1 MLNRRSFIKYAG
13 AIGGGY
19 LTLGNAPL
27 WAMPNNDDEMI
38 ITILHTNDVHSRIEP
53 FPMDGSKT
61 AGMGGAA
68 PRAALI
74 DSIRAINPNVLLLD
88 AGDMWQGTPY
98 FNFFD
103 GEVEYKVMNQM
114 KYDAATLGN
123 HDFDIGIEG
132 LAKQLPTAQFA
143 VLNAN
148 YDFSET
154 MLHGKIEPYKIF
166 NKGEV
171 KIGVFGIGIELKGL
185 VSENNYGKIRYNDPI
200 KAANDTAAL
209 LKKELGCQLVIC
221 LSHLGFKYAT
231 EKVSDEKLAAS
242 TSNIDLILGGHT
254 HTFFDKPEEYKNAE
268 GKSVL
273 INQVGWAGIMLGR
286 VDFHFKKMTLKKA
299 EKFSAQLVKI

>member
-1 MLNRRSFIKYAG
+1 MLYRRSFIKYAG

-19 LTLGNAPL
+19 LALRNTPL
-27 WAMPNNDDEMI
+27 WAMPHGEDEMV
-38 ITILHTNDVHSRIEP
+38 ITILHTNDVHSRIEA
-53 FPMDGSKT
+53 FPMDGSKN

-68 PRAALI
+68 ARASLI
-74 DSIRAINPNVLLLD
+74 ESIRKENPNVLLLD

-132 LAKQLPTAQFA
+132 LAKQLPTAQFSI
-143 VLNAN
+143 LNAN
-148 YDFSET
+148 YDFSDT
-154 MLHGKIEPYKIF
+154 PLKGKIEPYKIF

-185 VSENNYGKIRYNDPI
+185 VSENNYGQIKYNDPI
-200 KAANDTAAL
+200 KVANDTAAL
-209 LKKELGCQLVIC
+209 LKKDLGCHLVIC
-221 LSHLGFKYAT
+221 LSHLGFKYQSD
-231 EKVSDEKLAAS
+231 KVSDEILATS

-254 HTFFDKPEEYKNAE
+254 HTFFEKPEEYSNSE
-268 GKSVL
+268 GKTVL
-273 INQVGWAGIMLGR
+273 VNQVGWAGIMLGR
-286 VDFHFKKMTLKKA
+286 VDFHFKKMSLKKA
-299 EKFSAQLVKI
+299 EKFSALLVKK

>member
-19 LTLGNAPL
+19 LALRNTPL
-27 WAMPNNDDEMI
+27 WAMPHGEDEMV
-38 ITILHTNDVHSRIEP
+38 ITILHTNDVHSRIEA
-53 FPMDGSKT
+53 FPMDGSKN

-68 PRAALI
+68 ARASLI
-74 DSIRAINPNVLLLD
+74 ESIRKENPNVLLLD

-132 LAKQLPTAQFA
+132 LAKQLPTAQFSI
-143 VLNAN
+143 LNAN
-148 YDFSET
+148 YDFSDTSLE
-154 MLHGKIEPYKIF
+154 GKIEPYKIF

-185 VSENNYGKIRYNDPI
+185 VSENNYGQIKYNDPI
-200 KAANDTAAL
+200 KVANDTAAL
-209 LKKELGCQLVIC
+209 LKKDLGCHLVIC
-221 LSHLGFKYAT
+221 LSHLGFKYQSD
-231 EKVSDEKLAAS
+231 KVSDEILATS

-254 HTFFDKPEEYKNAE
+254 HTFFEKPEEYSNSE
-268 GKSVL
+268 GKTVL
-273 INQVGWAGIMLGR
+273 VNQVGWAGIMLGR
-286 VDFHFKKMTLKKA
+286 VDFHFKKMSLKKA
-299 EKFSAQLVKI
+299 EKFSALLVKK

>member
-19 LTLGNAPL
+19 LALRNTPL
-27 WAMPNNDDEMI
+27 WAMPHGEDEMV
-38 ITILHTNDVHSRIEP
+38 ITILHTNDVHSRIEA
-53 FPMDGSKT
+53 FPMDGSKN

-68 PRAALI
+68 ARASLI
-74 DSIRAINPNVLLLD
+74 ESIRKENPNVLLLD

-132 LAKQLPTAQFA
+132 LAKQLPTAQFSI
-143 VLNAN
+143 LNAN
-148 YDFSET
+148 YDFSDT
-154 MLHGKIEPYKIF
+154 PLKGKIEPYKIF

-185 VSENNYGKIRYNDPI
+185 VSENNYGQIKYNDPI
-200 KAANDTAAL
+200 KVANDTAAL
-209 LKKELGCQLVIC
+209 LKKDLGCHLVIC
-221 LSHLGFKYAT
+221 LSHLGFKYQSD
-231 EKVSDEKLAAS
+231 KVSDEILATS

-254 HTFFDKPEEYKNAE
+254 HTFFEKPEEYSNSE
-268 GKSVL
+268 GKTVL
-273 INQVGWAGIMLGR
+273 VNQVGWAGIMLGR
-286 VDFHFKKMTLKKA
+286 VDFHFKKMSLKKA
-299 EKFSAQLVKI
+299 EKFSALLVKK